1 MTRTRQNNKRG
12 FTLIELLVVCGM
24 MAVISLVI
32 HSTLFSGIRLWQRM
46 DTLKVNEDLN
56 IFLERFAAD
65 IANSFE
71 FTGIGFTGQQ
81 DSLTIPALV
90 KSPIARINIPGKVVY
105 AYDRQNKVLT
115 RSQMDYSQSYLDVRV
130 TPDHALT
137 GINSCKFSYRV
148 FDKQK
153 KEYSWSEENTA
164 DRLPDAVRMEL
175 GLGSG
180 SGGYAFNKTVSIPV
194 SGELKE

>member
-1 MTRTRQNNKRG
+1 M
-12 FTLIELLVVCGM
+12 LVVCGM

-56 IFLERFAAD
+56 IFLERFSSD

-71 FTGIGFTGQQ
+71 FTGIGFTGEEE
-81 DSLTIPALV
+81 SLDIPALV
-90 KSPIARINIPGKVVY
+90 KSPLGRKDIPGKVIY

-115 RSQMDYSQSYLDVRV
+115 RSQMDYSQIYLDTRV
-130 TPDHALT
+130 SPRQSLT

-148 FDKQK
+148 LDKQK
-153 KEYSWSEENTA
+153 KEYYWSGQTFA
-164 DRLPDAVRMEL
+164 GQLPDAVRMEFE
-175 GLGSG
+175 LGSG
-180 SGGYAFNKTVSIPV
+180 GDLFSKTVSIPV
-194 SGELKE
+194 SGELK